1 MIRHQQLLLSTG
13 VSGVHISVLALAVV
27 LVNLVGVLIPV
38 LMMILMQQ
46 LPVLVLVRLSLNL
59 VKDEVGVNTAS
70 PLVNAVDVRPRRCLD
85 AELTLGPL
93 TVVVRLQKGETMF
106 SFRIG

>member
-13 VSGVHISVLALAVV
+13 VSGVHILVLVLAVV

-46 LPVLVLVRLSLNL
+46 SRVLVLVRLSLNL

>member
-13 VSGVHISVLALAVV
+13 VSGVHILVLVLAVV

-46 LPVLVLVRLSLNL
+46 SRVLVLVRLSLNL
-59 VKDEVGVNTAS
+59 VKDEVGVNAAS

>member
-13 VSGVHISVLALAVV
+13 VSGVHILILVLAVV

-38 LMMILMQQ
+38 LMMILMQS
-46 LPVLVLVRLSLNL
+46 PVLVLVRLSLNL

-106 SFRIG
+106 SLRIG

>member
-1 MIRHQQLLLSTG
+1 M
-13 VSGVHISVLALAVV
+13 LAVV
-27 LVNLVGVLIPV
+27 LGNLVGLLIPV

-46 LPVLVLVRLSLNL
+46 SPVLVLVRLSLNL

>member
-13 VSGVHISVLALAVV
+13 VSGVHILVLVLAVV

-38 LMMILMQQ
+38 LVMILMQQ
-46 LPVLVLVRLSLNL
+46 SPVLVLVRLSLNL